1 MSPATIHSP
10 IDAIA
15 PLLRQKT
22 AAKEFS
28 RGKRDAR
35 VCCGAR
41 LKLALGDGYEDT
53 GLLVV

>member
-1 MSPATIHSP
+1 MSPANIHSP

-22 AAKEFS
+22 AAKGFP

-35 VCCGAR
+35 VRGGAR
-41 LKLALGDGYEDT
+41 LNLALGDGHEDT